1 MLIQRARSLEV
12 EETDGEERTI
22 YGKQEHDGQ
31 IITTSLQ
38 LHKEGPQKT
47 EAMQP

>member
-31 IITTSLQ
+31 ITTSLQ

-47 EAMQP
+47 ESMQP